1 MLSKKHACAKSKTKT
16 SVFAAF
22 SLEAAACRIVGPAG
36 GRTSAGSHL
45 VNAEQGPIIP
55 RTGGEAC

>member
-22 SLEAAACRIVGPAG
+22 SLEAAACRIIGPAG
-36 GRTSAGSHL
+36 DRAIAGLHL
-45 VNAEQGPIIP
+45 VNAEQDPIIP
-55 RTGGEAC
+55 RTGGDAC